1 MGGGEVADLEVD
13 VEVCVEGGL
22 GAGGGVHW
30 GGGGGLWKG

>member
-22 GAGGGVHW
+22 GAGGGVHL
-30 GGGGGLWKG
+30 GGGGLWKG